1 MCHRAAFV
9 TGTNT
14 EAVLVACRVFIC
26 LSLFICLISVN
37 VIQSRNLIFGPRD
50 VTISDFHYMIVR
62 DKQSHP
68 SESERKNLS
77 LSLFTLCFVS
87 FLANKFTLKH
97 SCGGGETNILFF
109 FKVQLLSNTQ
119 LLVKSQADELITKS
133 CNIFT
138 GSFRHDLMCNINT
151 NINISSYN
159 IIIISWLP

>member
-1 MCHRAAFV
+1 MCVCHRAAFV

-62 DKQSHP
+62 DKQSHDIIHLNLRGK
-68 SESERKNLS
+68 ERPNLS
-77 LSLFTLCFVS
+77 LSLFTLSFVS

-109 FKVQLLSNTQ
+109 LKYSYYQILS
-119 LLVKSQADELITKS
+119 
-133 CNIFT
+133 
-138 GSFRHDLMCNINT
+138 
-151 NINISSYN
+151 Y
-159 IIIISWLP
+159 W

>member
-1 MCHRAAFV
+1 MCVCHRAAFV

-14 EAVLVACRVFIC
+14 EAVLVACRVFTS

-62 DKQSHP
+62 DKQSHDIIHLNLRGK
-68 SESERKNLS
+68 ERPNLS
-77 LSLFTLCFVS
+77 LSLFTLSFVS

-109 FKVQLLSNTQ
+109 LKYSYYQILS
-119 LLVKSQADELITKS
+119 
-133 CNIFT
+133 
-138 GSFRHDLMCNINT
+138 
-151 NINISSYN
+151 Y
-159 IIIISWLP
+159 W